1 MTKKYIK
8 WDRLLN
14 RKIKPPFV
22 PVVVS
27 LNGHQRPQSQT
38 IKQCYYYLL
47 QKSSED
53 VSNFDKE
60 FTSEKPYLSPPKGQ
74 RCLQRDNGLFKDF
87 DYVADWCWL
96 FFEKWWLIQ
105 KKQLKMAQIPW
116 PIELCN
122 PFIQSPLLFFFCN
135 SNTVSNAI
143 YFYKAGTFRFCALFL
158 KVTLKAI
165 ILTFML
171 LSRISLDFDYFG

>member
-74 RCLQRDNGLFKDF
+74 RCLQRDNWLFKDF

-105 KKQLKMAQIPW
+105 KKTIENGTNSMAYWIMQSIHPITITIFLLQLKHCFKRHI
-116 PIELCN
+116 
-122 PFIQSPLLFFFCN
+122 LL
-135 SNTVSNAI
+135 
-143 YFYKAGTFRFCALFL
+143 
-158 KVTLKAI
+158 
-165 ILTFML
+165 
-171 LSRISLDFDYFG
+171 